1 MKPGARSGGGGA
13 SGTARAPLAARARRL
28 GISPTVAMS
37 ARARALKATG
47 VRVLDFT
54 VGEPDQPT
62 PAHVVAVGKAA
73 MDAGRTKY
81 APASGL
87 PELREAIVRRYR
99 EDFQV
104 SFSPEE
110 VTVCVGGKQALALL
124 YQAVLDRGNEVVV
137 PIPAW
142 PTFAEAATV
151 AGAKPVFVRLGER
164 TGFRV
169 TARAVAAA
177 LSPRT
182 RAVVVN
188 SPSNPTG
195 AVVEPDEL
203 LKLARLARKHGFWL
217 VYDDTYAHLVFRPG
231 GPPALQAVKDAA
243 GGLLVVVGTVSK
255 TYCMTG
261 WRVGWVMGPRALAEA
276 AAALNS
282 HSVQGPATF
291 SQVAAAEALTASQE
305 GVRAMVEEY
314 RQRRD
319 LVHDAVA
326 GIPGVRCPLPEGG
339 FYVFPDVTRCLS
351 REIPDSAALA
361 TRLLEEQAVAV
372 VPGEGFHAPGF
383 FRLSFASALDD
394 LREGCRRI
402 AAFLGAHAGGGRR

>member
-1 MKPGARSGGGGA
+1 MA
-13 SGTARAPLAARARRL
+13 
-28 GISPTVAMS
+28 

-62 PAHVVAVGKAA
+62 PPHVVAAGKAA

-81 APASGL
+81 APACGL
-87 PELREAIVRRYR
+87 PELREAVVHRYR
-99 EDFQV
+99 EDFRV
-104 SFSPEE
+104 SFAPEE

-124 YQAVLDRGNEVVV
+124 YQAVLDRGSEVVV

-142 PTFAEAATV
+142 PTFAEAARV
-151 AGAKPVFVRLGER
+151 AGATPVFLPLRETG
-164 TGFRV
+164 GFRL
-169 TARAVAAA
+169 TARAVARV

-195 AVVEPDEL
+195 AVVDPGEL
-203 LKLARLARKHGFWL
+203 LELARLAKRHRFWL
-217 VYDDTYAHLVFRPG
+217 LYDDTYAHLVFRPG
-231 GPPALQAVKDAA
+231 GPPALEDVKEAA
-243 GGLLVVVGTVSK
+243 GGHLVIVGTVSK

-261 WRVGWVMGPRALAEA
+261 WRVGWVMGPRALADA
-276 AAALNS
+276 TTALNS

-291 SQVAAAEALTASQE
+291 SQLAAAEALTAPQE
-305 GVRAMVEEY
+305 GVRAMAAEY
-314 RQRRD
+314 RRRRD
-319 LVHDAVA
+319 VVHPAMA
-326 GIPGVRCPLPEGG
+326 AIPGVTCVLPEGG
-339 FYVFPDVTRCLS
+339 FYVFPDVSRCLS
-351 REIPDSAALA
+351 REIPDTLALA

-394 LREGCRRI
+394 LREGSRRI
-402 AAFLGAHAGGGRR
+402 AAFLGGRAGGRRPGGGRR